1 MQKSTVRCAVTE
13 DRERNHDDAFFS
25 SSDVDIRRKNGER
38 LEEDAELKQLP
49 YIV

>member
-38 LEEDAELKQLP
+38 LEEDTVQ
-49 YIV
+49 